1 MSDSISSDIDEF
13 DLSIKDMANFL
24 NDKPNLKEAE
34 KDELEKSL
42 KFIANFLNDNPR
54 IKKKVLDVMPQKD
67 GDEELLSLL
76 FSLAD

>member
-1 MSDSISSDIDEF
+1 M
-13 DLSIKDMANFL
+13 
-24 NDKPNLKEAE
+24 
-34 KDELEKSL
+34 LEKSL

-76 FSLAD
+76 KEEFGANFLTETFPIDDYELLEG